1 MTGPSPERWDDMK
14 MQAYKDLFNKLV
26 GDGIW
31 TPPKGDDDGT
41 IMYPVRDRRVQQEVL
56 PGAQPSPNGDG
67 DSSSDPLEAY
77 LRMAGRYRET
87 LLRESG
93 YFPNTYSGRGL
104 FQSNDQDICPR
115 CGQDRRRVRHCDP
128 SAGFRRE
135 GFVDDPEPVKLTF
148 DEVIDGE
155 VLAVDQPELEQ

>member
-1 MTGPSPERWDDMK
+1 MTGPSPERWDEMK
-14 MQAYKDLFNKLV
+14 VQAYKDLFNKLA

-41 IMYPVRDRRVQQEVL
+41 ITYPIRDRRVQQEVL
-56 PGAQPSPNGDG
+56 PGAQPSDDGNGDRASFTL
-67 DSSSDPLEAY
+67 DSYD
-77 LRMAGRYRET
+77 R
-87 LLRESG
+87 LLRNINRTYLS
-93 YFPNTYSGRGL
+93 NTYSSRGL